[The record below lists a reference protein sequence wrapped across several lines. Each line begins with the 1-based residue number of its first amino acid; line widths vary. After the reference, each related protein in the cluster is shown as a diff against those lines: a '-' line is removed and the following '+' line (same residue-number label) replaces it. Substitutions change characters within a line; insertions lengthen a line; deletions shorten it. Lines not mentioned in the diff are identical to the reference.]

1 MQRFSIRSV
10 SPSWL
15 PSTDSS
21 PELAEKRRTPLSRKP
36 KGLSQAEPLYPGNNF
51 CWRGAMDKDKIKV
64 VIVEDHKLF
73 REGLKSLLAGKDGL
87 EVVGEAGD
95 GLAAIRTVNKLRPDM
110 MLLDLS
116 MPKMNGISVMKEIKS
131 QFPEIKIMALTIHE
145 SDQYVLE
152 AFEAGADGY
161 CLKDAGRNE
170 LMVAVD
176 SVLQGKRYISPS
188 ITGSVL
194 EGYLTGRQK
203 LKSKTSWDTITQ
215 REREVLKLLG
225 EGYQNKEISDMLF
238 ISVKTVEKHRA
249 NIMNKLDL
257 HNAAALTAYAIEHG
271 LVTKKG

>member
-1 MQRFSIRSV
+1 
-10 SPSWL
+10 
-15 PSTDSS
+15 
-21 PELAEKRRTPLSRKP
+21 
-36 KGLSQAEPLYPGNNF
+36 
-51 CWRGAMDKDKIKV
+51 MDENKTKV

-73 REGLKSLLAGKDGL
+73 REGLKSLLADKDDL

-95 GLAAIRTVNKLRPDM
+95 GLAAIRTVKRCRPDM
-110 MLLDLS
+110 ILLDLS

-131 QFPEIKIMALTIHE
+131 QFPEIKIMVLTIHE

-170 LMVAVD
+170 LMLAVD
-176 SVLQGKRYISPS
+176 SVLQGKRYISPTIS
-188 ITGSVL
+188 DNVL
-194 EGYLTGRQK
+194 EGYLTDRKK
-203 LKSKTSWDTITQ
+203 LKSKTSWDTVTQ
-215 REREVLKLLG
+215 REREVLKLLS
-225 EGYQNKEISDMLF
+225 EGYQNKEISDMLH

-271 LVTKKG
+271 LVMKKG

>member
-1 MQRFSIRSV
+1 MV
-10 SPSWL
+10 EVK
-15 PSTDSS
+15 T
-21 PELAEKRRTPLSRKP
+21 
-36 KGLSQAEPLYPGNNF
+36 
-51 CWRGAMDKDKIKV
+51 KV

-73 REGLKSLLAGKDGL
+73 REGLKSLLSDKEGL

-95 GLAAIRTVNKLRPDM
+95 GIEAIRTVKRCRPDLI
-110 MLLDLS
+110 LLDLS
-116 MPKMNGISVMKEIKS
+116 MPKMNGISVMKEIKG

-152 AFEAGADGY
+152 AFDAGADGY

-188 ITGSVL
+188 ISDNVL
-194 EGYLTGRQK
+194 EGYLTGRKK

-225 EGYQNKEISDMLF
+225 EGFQNKEISDMLH

-271 LVTKKG
+271 LVMQKG

>member
-1 MQRFSIRSV
+1 MAKSK
-10 SPSWL
+10 
-15 PSTDSS
+15 T
-21 PELAEKRRTPLSRKP
+21 
-36 KGLSQAEPLYPGNNF
+36 
-51 CWRGAMDKDKIKV
+51 KV
-64 VIVEDHKLF
+64 IIVEDHKLF
-73 REGLKSLLAGKDGL
+73 REGLKSILSDKAGL

-95 GLAAIRTVNKLRPDM
+95 GLEAIRTVKKCQPDII
-110 MLLDLS
+110 LLDLS
-116 MPKMNGISVMKEIKS
+116 MPKMNGISVMREIKS

-188 ITGSVL
+188 VSDNVL
-194 EGYLTGRQK
+194 EGYLSGRKK
-203 LKSKTSWDTITQ
+203 LKSKTSWDSITQ

-225 EGYQNKEISDMLF
+225 EGYQNKEISDMLH

-257 HNAAALTAYAIEHG
+257 HNAAALTAFAIEHG
-271 LVTKKG
+271 LVDKRE

>member
-1 MQRFSIRSV
+1 MV
-10 SPSWL
+10 EVK
-15 PSTDSS
+15 T
-21 PELAEKRRTPLSRKP
+21 
-36 KGLSQAEPLYPGNNF
+36 
-51 CWRGAMDKDKIKV
+51 KV

-73 REGLKSLLAGKDGL
+73 REGLKSLLSDKEGL

-95 GLAAIRTVNKLRPDM
+95 GIEAIRTVKRCRPDLI
-110 MLLDLS
+110 LLDLS
-116 MPKMNGISVMKEIKS
+116 MPKMNGISVMKEIKG

-152 AFEAGADGY
+152 AFDAGADGY

-176 SVLQGKRYISPS
+176 SVLQGKRYISPTIS
-188 ITGSVL
+188 DNVL
-194 EGYLTGRQK
+194 EGYLTGRKK

-225 EGYQNKEISDMLF
+225 EGFQNKEISDMLH

-271 LVTKKG
+271 LVMQKG

>member
-1 MQRFSIRSV
+1 MV
-10 SPSWL
+10 EVK
-15 PSTDSS
+15 T
-21 PELAEKRRTPLSRKP
+21 
-36 KGLSQAEPLYPGNNF
+36 
-51 CWRGAMDKDKIKV
+51 KV

-73 REGLKSLLAGKDGL
+73 REGLKSLLFDKEGL

-95 GLAAIRTVNKLRPDM
+95 GIEAIRTVKRCRPDLI
-110 MLLDLS
+110 LLDLS
-116 MPKMNGISVMKEIKS
+116 MPKMNGISVMKEIKG

-152 AFEAGADGY
+152 AFDAGADGY

-188 ITGSVL
+188 ISDNVL
-194 EGYLTGRQK
+194 EGYLTGRKK

-225 EGYQNKEISDMLF
+225 EGYQNKEISDMLH

-271 LVTKKG
+271 LVMKKG

>member
-1 MQRFSIRSV
+1 M
-10 SPSWL
+10 
-15 PSTDSS
+15 
-21 PELAEKRRTPLSRKP
+21 AKRKT
-36 KGLSQAEPLYPGNNF
+36 
-51 CWRGAMDKDKIKV
+51 KV

-73 REGLKSLLAGKDGL
+73 REGLKSMLADKTGM

-95 GLAAIRTVNKLRPDM
+95 GLEAIRIVKKIRPDI

-188 ITGSVL
+188 ISGSVL
-194 EGYLTGRQK
+194 EGYLTGRKK
-203 LKSKTSWDTITQ
+203 LKSQTSWDTITQ

-271 LVTKKG
+271 LVTQKG

>member
-1 MQRFSIRSV
+1 MV
-10 SPSWL
+10 EGK
-15 PSTDSS
+15 T
-21 PELAEKRRTPLSRKP
+21 
-36 KGLSQAEPLYPGNNF
+36 
-51 CWRGAMDKDKIKV
+51 KI

-73 REGLKSLLAGKDGL
+73 REGLKSLLSDKADL
-87 EVVGEAGD
+87 EVIGEAGD
-95 GLAAIRTVNKLRPDM
+95 GLEAIRTVKKCRPDLL
-110 MLLDLS
+110 LLDLS
-116 MPKMNGISVMKEIKS
+116 MPKMNGISVMKEIKN
-131 QFPEIKIMALTIHE
+131 QFPEMKIMALTIHE

-161 CLKDAGRNE
+161 CLKDAGRSE

-188 ITGSVL
+188 ISENVL
-194 EGYLTGRQK
+194 EGYMTGRKK

-225 EGYQNKEISDMLF
+225 EGYQNKEISEMLH

-257 HNAAALTAYAIEHG
+257 HNAAALTAFAIEHG
-271 LVTKKG
+271 LVDKRE

>member
-1 MQRFSIRSV
+1 M
-10 SPSWL
+10 
-15 PSTDSS
+15 
-21 PELAEKRRTPLSRKP
+21 AKRKT
-36 KGLSQAEPLYPGNNF
+36 
-51 CWRGAMDKDKIKV
+51 KV

-73 REGLKSLLAGKDGL
+73 REGLKSMLADKTGL

-95 GLAAIRTVNKLRPDM
+95 GLEAIRIVKKIRPDI

-131 QFPEIKIMALTIHE
+131 QFPETKIMALTIHE

-188 ITGSVL
+188 ISGSVL
-194 EGYLTGRQK
+194 EGYLTGRKK
-203 LKSKTSWDTITQ
+203 LKSQTSWDTITQ

>member
-1 MQRFSIRSV
+1 M
-10 SPSWL
+10 
-15 PSTDSS
+15 
-21 PELAEKRRTPLSRKP
+21 AEGKT
-36 KGLSQAEPLYPGNNF
+36 
-51 CWRGAMDKDKIKV
+51 KV

-73 REGLKSLLAGKDGL
+73 REGLKSMLSDKDGL
-87 EVVGEAGD
+87 EVIGEAGD
-95 GLAAIRTVNKLRPDM
+95 GLEAIRFIRKRQPDL

-131 QFPEIKIMALTIHE
+131 QYPEIKIMALTIHE

-176 SVLQGKRYISPS
+176 SVLEGKRYISPS
-188 ITGSVL
+188 ISDNVL
-194 EGYLTGRQK
+194 EGYITGRKK
-203 LKSKTSWDTITQ
+203 LKTKTSWDTITQ

-225 EGYQNKEISDMLF
+225 EGYQNKEISDMLH

-257 HNAAALTAYAIEHG
+257 HNAAALTSYAIEHG